1 MSFGVFNK
9 MFKLRSLHL
18 RFFSVV
24 AILLLG
30 LVAALNSFEPVRWRS
45 TLVRMKAVG
54 RLQDVGWKDLF
65 WMSRPG
71 SHFNLSDLSKNPNP
85 YATIKSPY
93 GTPSD
98 IQAGSAL
105 FESRCGICH
114 GAEGLGGPTG
124 PSLRLR
130 QMVQGSSDWALFRT
144 ITYGIRGTSM
154 AGIEL
159 PPRDKWL
166 LVAYVESLTHGR
178 ESTRNSMHSL
188 SIPNLD
194 PISYDEI
201 LGPHHSSEG
210 WLTYSGSYDSQ
221 RHSSL
226 NKITRKNVR
235 GLRLLW
241 MKQYDTL
248 EPSIETSPLVSGGYM
263 FLTVPPNRVEALNA
277 STGDLIWSYDRDLPD
292 NLSLCC
298 GYVNRGLAVL
308 GNTLFLG
315 TLDAHLVALDSRTG
329 QQMWDEEIADRTAGY
344 SITGAPLAFKNLVV
358 TGVAGGE
365 FGIRGFVEARDA
377 TSGKEVWKFN
387 TIPQSGQ
394 SGADTWNRLALNTG
408 GGPTW
413 LTGSFDAANN
423 LLYWPTGN
431 PSPNFEGEARAG
443 DNLYTNSVVAL
454 DADHGTLKWSF
465 QFTPHDV
472 FDWDAT
478 EILVLIDRKVA
489 GTQKHLLAQANRNGF
504 FYLLDRN
511 TGAFRLGKSFAKQ
524 TWAEYIDGSGRPIV
538 IPAAHPTEKGT
549 SVYPGVGGATNW
561 QSPSYSPS
569 TGLFYVSALD
579 WGGVFYARR
588 AEYHKGQTFTGGSFE
603 FDDPALSEAA
613 VRAIDPMTGEV
624 KWEFRNPATN
634 VGGLLS
640 TEGGLVFGSQDRNFF
655 ALDANTG
662 RELWRVNTGGR
673 IVAAPITF
681 SIKGRQFV
689 TIAAGHDILTFAVE

>member
-1 MSFGVFNK
+1 
-9 MFKLRSLHL
+9 L
-18 RFFSVV
+18 
-24 AILLLG
+24 
-30 LVAALNSFEPVRWRS
+30 
-45 TLVRMKAVG
+45 
-54 RLQDVGWKDLF
+54 
-65 WMSRPG
+65 
-71 SHFNLSDLSKNPNP
+71 
-85 YATIKSPY
+85 
-93 GTPSD
+93 
-98 IQAGSAL
+98 
-105 FESRCGICH
+105 
-114 GAEGLGGPTG
+114 
-124 PSLRLR
+124 
-130 QMVQGSSDWALFRT
+130 ALFRT

-248 EPSIETSPLVSGGYM
+248 EPSIETSPLVSGRYM

-413 LTGSFDAANN
+413 LTGSFDATNN

-579 WGGVFYARR
+579 WGGIFYARR

-662 RELWRVNTGGR
+662 RELWRVSTGGR

>member
-1 MSFGVFNK
+1 VSSGVFSQ
-9 MFKLRSLHL
+9 MFQLRSHLL
-18 RFFSVV
+18 RFFSVI

-30 LVAALNSFEPVRWRS
+30 LVVALNSFDPIRWRF
-45 TLVRMKAVG
+45 TLVRMKALG

-71 SHFNLSDLSKNPNP
+71 SHFNLRDLSKIPSP

-93 GTPSD
+93 GSPSD

-105 FESRCGICH
+105 FQSGCAICH
-114 GAEGLGGPTG
+114 GAGGAGGPTG
-124 PSLRLR
+124 PNLRHR

-154 AGIEL
+154 AGVEL
-159 PPRDKWL
+159 SPRDKWL
-166 LVAYVESLTHGR
+166 LVAYVKSLTHGQ
-178 ESTRNSMHSL
+178 ESTTNSMHSPA
-188 SIPNLD
+188 IPNLD
-194 PISYDEI
+194 PIRYDEI
-201 LGPHHSSEG
+201 LDPHHSSEG

-226 NKITRKNVR
+226 NKITGKNVR

-241 MKQYDTL
+241 MKQYNTS

-263 FLTVPPNRVEALNA
+263 FVTVPPNRVEALNA
-277 STGDLIWSYDRDLPD
+277 STGDLIWSYDRELPD

-329 QQMWDEEIADRTAGY
+329 QQIWDEEIADHAAGY

-365 FGIRGFVEARDA
+365 FGIRGFVEACDA
-377 TSGKEVWKFN
+377 TTGKEVWKFN
-387 TIPQSGQ
+387 TIPESGQ
-394 SGADTWNRLALNTG
+394 SGADSWNRLALNTG

-431 PSPNFEGEARAG
+431 PSPNFEGEVRAG

-454 DADHGTLKWSF
+454 DADHGTLKWAF

-478 EILVLIDRKVA
+478 EILVLFDRKVS
-489 GTQKHLLAQANRNGF
+489 GTQQHLLAQANRNGF
-504 FYLLDRN
+504 FYLLDRD
-511 TGAFRLGKSFAKQ
+511 TGAFRLGRSFAKQ
-524 TWAEYIDGSGRPIV
+524 TWAENIDAHGRPIV

-549 SVYPGVGGATNW
+549 SVFPGVGGATNW

-569 TGLFYVSALD
+569 TGLFYVSVLD
-579 WGGVFYARR
+579 WGGIFYARH

-603 FDDPALSEAA
+603 FDEPALSEAA
-613 VRAIDPMTGEV
+613 VRALDPMTGEV

-640 TEGGLVFGSQDRNFF
+640 TEGGLVFGSQDRSFF
-655 ALDANTG
+655 ALDAETG
-662 RELWRVNTGGR
+662 HELWQVSTGGR

-689 TIAAGHDILTFAVE
+689 TIAAGHDILTFGVE